1 MKVVAPGEDERRAEE
16 GEGDECP
23 SGRPLEG
30 PHEDREADQADEEE
44 EREPDA
50 APQLAQEATSHQQ
63 CGGRGDDEEDAE
75 AGLQGAGFSEAAS
88 FAMTEWWRP

>member
-16 GEGDECP
+16 GEGDERP
-23 SGRPLEG
+23 SGGPLEG
-30 PHEDREADQADEEE
+30 PHEDREAYQADEEE

-50 APQLAQEATSHQQ
+50 APQLAQEAASKEERG
-63 CGGRGDDEEDAE
+63 GGRDQQEDAE